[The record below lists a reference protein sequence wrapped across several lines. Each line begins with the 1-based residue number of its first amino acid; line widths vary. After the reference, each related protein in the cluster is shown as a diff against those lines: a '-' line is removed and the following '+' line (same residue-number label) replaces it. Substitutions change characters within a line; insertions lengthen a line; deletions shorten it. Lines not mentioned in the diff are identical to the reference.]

1 MAFTLTRFRIEGL
14 HGKWDIDIPIRDN
27 KLILVG
33 VNGLGK
39 TTVVNILYFLITEQ
53 WARLSEFEFTAVGLE
68 LNGEYLEVTREEF
81 AEIEDFKESIKLTR
95 PRGYFP
101 APLVNRLVEH
111 PNFHELLSSW
121 LQVTPNRPSDEFR
134 RLLSRVSDELGVSP
148 STLQRVIRDL
158 RPNSQGDLFTYPPS
172 VSRIRDAVR
181 ASGEYQVV
189 YLPTYRRIEQDLK
202 AIFPDLEDE
211 QLRDLT
217 ARRRRNGLT
226 SSKGFVELVQFGMKD
241 VEQLLNAELETIRE
255 SARTQL
261 TNLTASYLRDVIRN
275 DADKFDQDVINSLDT
290 ETIRNVLQRVEENT
304 LNARDKRELESA
316 IERIRRSRGGVG
328 ERDKYLAHFF
338 SKLLEIHH
346 NLFEKEQGIQE
357 LTDICNRYLEG
368 KRLDYNDTDYTILV
382 RGEDDDEINFRHLSS
397 GEKQIVSLFTHLLL
411 GRKSSQFVII
421 DEPELSLSVVWQET
435 LLPDIS
441 ALGNVKLLIAV
452 THSPFIYANEL
463 DPYAVDLAKHQVYRG

>member
-1 MAFTLTRFRIEGL
+1 MAFVLTRFRIEGL
-14 HGKWDIDIPIRDN
+14 HGKWDVDIPIRDN

-53 WARLSEFEFTAVGLE
+53 WARLSEFEFSSVGLDINGKYYEIARDE
-68 LNGEYLEVTREEF
+68 L
-81 AEIEDFKESIKLTR
+81 AEIEDFKESIRLAR
-95 PRGYFP
+95 SRGYYP
-101 APLVNRLVEH
+101 PQLVSRVVEH
-111 PNFHELLSSW
+111 PTFPDLINAWTFAS
-121 LQVTPNRPSDEFR
+121 QNRLSDEVR
-134 RLLSRVSDELGVSP
+134 RLSHRISDDLGVSI
-148 STLQRVIRDL
+148 SALQRLIRDMK
-158 RPNSQGDLFTYPPS
+158 PNSQGDLFSYPDS
-172 VSRIRDAVR
+172 VSRLRDAVR
-181 ASGEYQVV
+181 DSGEYQVV

-202 AIFPDLEDE
+202 AIFPDIEDE
-211 QLRDLT
+211 QLRELT
-217 ARRRRNGLT
+217 SRRRRNGLH

-241 VEQLLNAELETIRE
+241 VEQLLAGELETIRE

-304 LNARDKRELESA
+304 LNAQDKRELESA
-316 IERIRRSRGGVG
+316 IGRIRRSRGSVG

-357 LTDICNRYLEG
+357 LSDICNRYLEG
-368 KRLDYNDTDYTILV
+368 KRLDYDDTDYQIVV
-382 RGEDDDEINFRHLSS
+382 RGANEEEIDFRYLSS

-421 DEPELSLSVVWQET
+421 DEPELSLSVVWQES

-441 ALGNVKLLIAV
+441 ALSNVRLLIAV
-452 THSPFIYANEL
+452 THSPFIYANDL
-463 DPYAVDLAKHQVYRG
+463 DPYAVDLAKHLVYRG